1 MADQVKNPVRQRN
14 LLSVLSLIIIAV
26 LFVGVVIFSNQAFRS
41 ARLDLTEDRLFTLSD
56 GTKQILSEIDE
67 PITLRYYYS
76 ATIAEELPDVGVYA
90 QRVQDMLEEYAALA
104 GGKIRL
110 EIFDPQPFTDEED
123 HAVAVGLQGVPLNQG
138 GDLVYFGLS
147 GTNATDYQQVIPFFD
162 QQRERFLEYD
172 LTRHVYNLAFPKKPK
187 IAVMSDV
194 PLSGSEYSRQVPDA
208 PDDSW
213 TVWRQ
218 LNELFEVEE
227 ILQQATT
234 VPDDADLLLLA
245 HPEKIDERSKY
256 AVDQYVMRGGKVI
269 ALLDPHSE
277 VQASDPQR
285 RRGPSPVV
293 VAGSSIPELLKSWGA
308 EIPTTDVIGDAAL
321 ARRVQVPTQGP
332 VASRVAAI
340 DYPMWL
346 AIGPEQLNQDD
357 LVTSEL
363 SLLHLASPGHIKPVE
378 GATTTFTPLVTT
390 TDEGGIGDL
399 NLAQQ
404 GSGQVLEQTNRFKPS
419 GSFVLAARLTGPVKS
434 AFPDGPPKPPVV
446 SELERS
452 IAEAEAGEDLTEK
465 KAELEKELAL
475 WEEAKAAH
483 LGEASAPLNAIVIAD
498 VDFLADGLWVR
509 VQDFFGQKI
518 ASPYAH
524 NGNLLTNAVDNLM
537 GSEALI
543 GLRSRGVF
551 QRPFTLIQDLQ
562 REAERDFREKEQGLL
577 NQLRET
583 EERLEK
589 LQTDARGDG
598 TVVLSQE
605 QKAEIE
611 RFRQETVRVRREL
624 RDVQFELRKNVD
636 EVSGWVKVINIGAM
650 PVLVAIFALILALT
664 RRSMR
669 RRAAQ
674 A

>member
-1 MADQVKNPVRQRN
+1 M
-14 LLSVLSLIIIAV
+14 
-26 LFVGVVIFSNQAFRS
+26 
-41 ARLDLTEDRLFTLSD
+41 
-56 GTKQILSEIDE
+56 
-67 PITLRYYYS
+67 
-76 ATIAEELPDVGVYA
+76 
-90 QRVQDMLEEYAALA
+90 
-104 GGKIRL
+104 
-110 EIFDPQPFTDEED
+110 
-123 HAVAVGLQGVPLNQG
+123 
-138 GDLVYFGLS
+138 
-147 GTNATDYQQVIPFFD
+147 
-162 QQRERFLEYD
+162 
-172 LTRHVYNLAFPKKPK
+172 
-187 IAVMSDV
+187 
-194 PLSGSEYSRQVPDA
+194 
-208 PDDSW
+208 
-213 TVWRQ
+213 
-218 LNELFEVEE
+218 
-227 ILQQATT
+227 
-234 VPDDADLLLLA
+234 
-245 HPEKIDERSKY
+245 
-256 AVDQYVMRGGKVI
+256 
-269 ALLDPHSE
+269 
-277 VQASDPQR
+277 
-285 RRGPSPVV
+285 
-293 VAGSSIPELLKSWGA
+293 
-308 EIPTTDVIGDAAL
+308 
-321 ARRVQVPTQGP
+321 
-332 VASRVAAI
+332 
-340 DYPMWL
+340 
-346 AIGPEQLNQDD
+346 
-357 LVTSEL
+357 
-363 SLLHLASPGHIKPVE
+363 
-378 GATTTFTPLVTT
+378 
-390 TDEGGIGDL
+390 
-399 NLAQQ
+399 
-404 GSGQVLEQTNRFKPS
+404 
-419 GSFVLAARLTGPVKS
+419 
-434 AFPDGPPKPPVV
+434 
-446 SELERS
+446 
-452 IAEAEAGEDLTEK
+452 
-465 KAELEKELAL
+465 AL

-664 RRSMR
+664 RRSTR